1 MDELALCEIIRVQL
15 ASKDLETTDFD
26 NIALHTNLLPTLKA
40 FFIRADFD
48 GPNPALTS
56 QLKNKALNIC
66 VNMAMAS
73 EDIVKELI
81 SPKYG
86 VLQYVSCTLEIHENF
101 ELNTTT
107 ENSLW
112 LLGNVSAESAEIC
125 HKIVT
130 ESNML

>member
-1 MDELALCEIIRVQL
+1 MIRVQL
-15 ASKDLETTDFD
+15 ASKDLDTTDFD
-26 NIALHTNLLPTLKA
+26 NIALHTNLLPTLKT

-48 GPNPALTS
+48 GPSPALTS

-73 EDIVKELI
+73 ENIVKELI

-86 VLQYVSCTLEIHENF
+86 VLEYVSCTLEIHDNF
-101 ELNTTT
+101 KISAAT

-125 HKIVT
+125 QKIVT
-130 ESNML
+130 